1 MVLISCQ
8 PSFCKYFD
16 KNCDVVACLP
26 SIYVILSV
34 WLRMYECEKS
44 DKCTSRGN
52 LGPVDAVTTQEKS
65 GSRTTN
71 QRFAPTNQRWR
82 NPEANSNEN
91 PKPYGYIRKNTDSH
105 KKLINENDPRENN
118 ADEEEAGDMLD
129 SLPG

>member
-1 MVLISCQ
+1 MISRMLAKRCVRDVCGRLPVQ
-8 PSFCKYFD
+8 GFITSFYYSLGLTD
-16 KNCDVVACLP
+16 TEN
-26 SIYVILSV
+26 SV
-34 WLRMYECEKS
+34 SMAR
-44 DKCTSRGN
+44 
-52 LGPVDAVTTQEKS
+52 TQEKS